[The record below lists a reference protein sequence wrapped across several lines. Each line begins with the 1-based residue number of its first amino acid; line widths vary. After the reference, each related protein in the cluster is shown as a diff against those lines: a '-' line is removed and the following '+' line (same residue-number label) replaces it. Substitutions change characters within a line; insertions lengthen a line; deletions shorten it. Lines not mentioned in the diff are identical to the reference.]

1 MQTRSLG
8 SSSLQLTTVGIGTWA
23 IGGGDWKFGWGP
35 QDESEAITAIHQGVL
50 DCGINWIDTAAVY
63 GDGRSEE
70 IVGKAL
76 ATLPAEQR
84 PLVAT
89 KCSRVVQADGN
100 ITGVLKRESIV
111 NECEASL
118 RRLNIDVIDLYQL
131 HWPDPEAHIEEGWQ
145 TLVDLKKQGKIREI
159 GVSNH
164 SPGQIDRLRPIH
176 PVASLQPPYSMI
188 TQQIEAQTLPYCK
201 QHQIGII
208 CYSPMG
214 KGLLTGAF
222 DRTRAEALPQS
233 DHRSR
238 DPKFQEPLLG
248 INLHLV
254 EGLRDIAARQQRP
267 LAQLA
272 IAWCLRKPEVT
283 SAIVGARNP
292 NQIKGTAPAGDWLL
306 QNEEI
311 EEIDRLLTEREVA
324 IQQLGPIDTGR
335 V

>member
-1 MQTRSLG
+1 
-8 SSSLQLTTVGIGTWA
+8 
-23 IGGGDWKFGWGP
+23 
-35 QDESEAITAIHQGVL
+35 
-50 DCGINWIDTAAVY
+50 
-63 GDGRSEE
+63 
-70 IVGKAL
+70 
-76 ATLPAEQR
+76 
-84 PLVAT
+84 
-89 KCSRVVQADGN
+89 
-100 ITGVLKRESIV
+100 
-111 NECEASL
+111 
-118 RRLNIDVIDLYQL
+118 
-131 HWPDPEAHIEEGWQ
+131 
-145 TLVDLKKQGKIREI
+145 
-159 GVSNH
+159 
-164 SPGQIDRLRPIH
+164 
-176 PVASLQPPYSMI
+176 
-188 TQQIEAQTLPYCK
+188 
-201 QHQIGII
+201 
-208 CYSPMG
+208 MG